1 VKTLN
6 AIYHFFDVF
15 TKSFDLFIVALF
27 WTVSVTVCSFLI
39 ALVFGLF
46 FGFLKI
52 TKIKGLMWISD
63 FYVWIIRG
71 TPLIVQI
78 FVLFYGLT
86 KIILIPTF
94 WAVTIGLAFHVGG
107 YVSEIVRGSVES
119 IDKGQLEAGRS
130 LGMSA
135 SLTMRRIILPQAFR
149 RAIPSLGN
157 QFIIALKDSSLAS
170 FIGMQELFGVANL
183 EGSTHFDFMT
193 YLLVVAVYYL
203 FIVYLFTVF
212 VKIIEKKLSVSD

>member
-1 VKTLN
+1 VKRLD
-6 AIYHFFDVF
+6 AIHHFFETF
-15 TKSFDLFIVALF
+15 IASFDLFIVAMY
-27 WTVSVTVCSFLI
+27 WTLAVTVCSFLI
-39 ALVFGLF
+39 ALVLGMF

-52 TKIKGLMWISD
+52 TNIKILVWISD
-63 FYVWIIRG
+63 FYVWIVRG

-94 WAVTIGLAFHVGG
+94 WAVTIGLAIHVGG
-107 YVSEIVRGSVES
+107 YLSEIIRGSISS
-119 IDKGQLEAGRS
+119 IDKGQQEAGRS
-130 LGMSA
+130 LGMTA

-149 RAIPSLGN
+149 RSIPSLGN
-157 QFIIALKDSSLAS
+157 QFIITLKDSSLAS

-183 EGSTHFDFMT
+183 EGSTNFDFMT

-203 FIVYLFTVF
+203 FIVYVLTVF
-212 VKIIEKKLSVSD
+212 VRILENKLSVSD

>member
-1 VKTLN
+1 MD
-6 AIYHFFDVF
+6 AIFHFFETF
-15 TKSFDLFIVALF
+15 AISFDLFIVAMF
-27 WTVSVTVCSFLI
+27 WTVAVTVCAYLI
-39 ALVFGLF
+39 AMVFGLF
-46 FGFLKI
+46 FGFLKLTNI
-52 TKIKGLMWISD
+52 KIL
-63 FYVWIIRG
+63 VWITDLYIWIVRG

-86 KIILIPTF
+86 NIILIPTF

-107 YVSEIVRGSVES
+107 YLAEIFRGSVNS
-119 IDKGQLEAGRS
+119 IDKGQTEAGRS

-135 SLTMRRIILPQAFR
+135 PLTMRRIILPQAFR

-183 EGSTHFDFMT
+183 EGSTNFDFMT

-203 FIVYLFTVF
+203 FIVYVFTKF
-212 VKIIEKKLSVSD
+212 VNFLEKKLSVSD

>member
-1 VKTLN
+1 MEG
-6 AIYHFFDVF
+6 ISHFITTFID
-15 TKSFDLFIVALF
+15 SFDLFIVAMF
-27 WTVSVTVCSFLI
+27 WTIAVTVCAFSI

-46 FGFLKI
+46 FGFLKVS
-52 TKIKGLMWISD
+52 KIKPLMWISD

-71 TPLIVQI
+71 TPLVVQI

-86 KIILIPTF
+86 NIVLIPTF

-107 YVSEIVRGSVES
+107 YLTEIIRGSIES
-119 IDKGQLEAGRS
+119 IDDGQMEAGRS

-157 QFIIALKDSSLAS
+157 QFIIALKDSALAS

-183 EGSTHFDFMT
+183 EGSTNFDFMT
-193 YLLVVAVYYL
+193 YLLIVSVYYL
-203 FIVYLFTVF
+203 FIVYVFTFF
-212 VKIIEKKLSVSD
+212 VKILEKRLKVSN